1 MAVINVLKIISIIKK
16 LFLAAL
22 FVAFLYLSVKALIH
36 VFSFRTILVVSK
48 EHRNIT
54 SLPAF
59 SVCENIW
66 HISMGFGK
74 KDLVNGSM
82 ELKSFAV
89 KFEVNLYVDEGN
101 GVTSRTKIDLMDDS
115 NIQNNFHN
123 MTFADLWTLQC
134 KPFILGNSNCMP
146 CITFNGAHLKK
157 QSIELVRVNF
167 HNQNISL
174 QKLISIFIQDQN
186 FYG

>member
-1 MAVINVLKIISIIKK
+1 
-16 LFLAAL
+16 
-22 FVAFLYLSVKALIH
+22 
-36 VFSFRTILVVSK
+36 
-48 EHRNIT
+48 
-54 SLPAF
+54 
-59 SVCENIW
+59 
-66 HISMGFGK
+66 MGFGK

-134 KPFILGNSNCMP
+134 KPFITGNSHCMP

-157 QSIELVRVNF
+157 HSIELVLVNL
-167 HNQNISL
+167 S
-174 QKLISIFIQDQN
+174 
-186 FYG
+186 